1 MPFSVKVNT
10 GAFGTKFRKN
20 GCTLWC
26 GPYQDYI
33 TGPVDLVLTS
43 PPYNIG
49 SSSERK
55 DGCRKNGKY
64 DPKSFGA
71 IRGYNDTLPE
81 AEYQQVQRDFLDF
94 CSTIITENGAVLYNH
109 KNRHCK
115 GRLISPHRWFPSSLV
130 LHDEVALIRGSTHNH
145 EKSFLDP
152 CTERL
157 YVFKKAARSKIYFAK
172 DAETGSVK
180 DFWDFPII
188 KVAGKRHC
196 APFSLEFARHCIRNW
211 CPPGG
216 VVCDPYSGSGTT
228 MIAAKLEGRKFVGT
242 ELMKNYFDMA
252 VKRYD
257 DNKESRRAC

>member
-1 MPFSVKVNT
+1 MSPKIKVEEK
-10 GAFGTKFRKN
+10 AFGEKFRKS
-20 GCTLWC
+20 GCTLCC
-26 GPYQDYI
+26 GPYQDYLKDREGSI
-33 TGPVDLVLTS
+33 DLVLTS

-49 SSSERK
+49 STSERK
-55 DGCRKNGKY
+55 DGLRKLGKY

-71 IRGYNDTLPE
+71 VRGYQDTLPE
-81 AEYQQVQRDFLDF
+81 DKYQTSQKEFLQF
-94 CSTIITENGAVLYNH
+94 CAKLIRATGVVLYNH
-109 KNRHCK
+109 KNRHK
-115 GRLISPHRWFPSSLV
+115 NGRLLSPCVWFPSELV

-157 YVFKKAARSKIYFAK
+157 YIFKKTARSKIYFRK
-172 DAETGSVK
+172 DASLGSTK

-188 KVAGKRHC
+188 KARGKRHC
-196 APFSLEFARHCIRNW
+196 APYSLEFARHCIRNW

-228 MIAAKLEGRKFVGT
+228 MLAAKLEKRKFVGT

-252 VKRYD
+252 VERYGE
-257 DNKESRRAC
+257 DNKK